1 LNKEINMQ
9 LCELPKIVQKAKR
22 VGRGDASGYGTT
34 AGKGNKG
41 ERARS
46 GHGHLP
52 VYYEGGQTPIYRRL
66 PKRGFKNNSKV
77 DYDIVNL
84 DTLDKHF
91 NENEQ
96 VTIELLISKGL
107 VSGNKLIKILGN
119 GTLSKKLSIKAHAF
133 SKQAVSKIEQANATF
148 EVL

>member
-1 LNKEINMQ
+1 MQ
-9 LCELPKIVQKAKR
+9 LYELPKIVQKTKR

-66 PKRGFKNNSKV
+66 PKRGFKNNFKV
-77 DYDIVNL
+77 EYDIVNL
-84 DTLDKHF
+84 NTLDKHF

-96 VTIELLISKGL
+96 VTIEILISKGL

-133 SKQAVSKIEQANATF
+133 SKQAISKIEQVNATF

>member
-1 LNKEINMQ
+1 MQ
-9 LCELPKIVQKAKR
+9 LYELPKIVQKTKR
-22 VGRGDASGYGTT
+22 IGRGDASGYGTT

-66 PKRGFKNNSKV
+66 PKRGFKNNFKV
-77 DYDIVNL
+77 EYDIVNL
-84 DTLDKHF
+84 NTLDKHF
-91 NENEQ
+91 NENEE
-96 VTIELLISKGL
+96 VTIEILISKGL

-133 SKQAVSKIEQANATF
+133 SKQAISKIEQVNATF

>member
-1 LNKEINMQ
+1 MQ
-9 LCELPKIVQKAKR
+9 LYELPKIVQKAKR
-22 VGRGDASGYGTT
+22 IGRGDASGYGTT

-66 PKRGFKNNSKV
+66 PKRGFKNNFKLE
-77 DYDIVNL
+77 YDIVNL
-84 DTLDKHF
+84 NTLDKHF
-91 NENEQ
+91 TDNEQ

-119 GTLSKKLSIKAHAF
+119 GNLSKKLSIKAHAF
-133 SKQAVSKIEQANATF
+133 SKQAISKIEQANATF

>member
-1 LNKEINMQ
+1 MQ

-66 PKRGFKNNSKV
+66 PKRGFKNNFKV
-77 DYDIVNL
+77 EYDIVNL
-84 DTLDKHF
+84 NTLDKHF
-91 NENEQ
+91 NENEE
-96 VTIELLISKGL
+96 VTIEILISKGL

-133 SKQAVSKIEQANATF
+133 SKQAISKIEQVNATF

>member
-1 LNKEINMQ
+1 MQ
-9 LCELPKIVQKAKR
+9 LYELPKIVQKAKR
-22 VGRGDASGYGTT
+22 IGRGDASGYGTT

-41 ERARS
+41 EMARS

-66 PKRGFKNNSKV
+66 PKRGFKNNFKLE
-77 DYDIVNL
+77 YDIVNL
-84 DTLDKHF
+84 NTLDKHF
-91 NENEQ
+91 TDNEQ

-119 GTLSKKLSIKAHAF
+119 GNLSKKLSIKAHAF
-133 SKQAVSKIEQANATF
+133 SKQAISKIEQANATF

>member
-1 LNKEINMQ
+1 MQ
-9 LCELPKIVQKAKR
+9 LYELPKIVQKTKR
-22 VGRGDASGYGTT
+22 IGKGDASGYGTT

-66 PKRGFKNNSKV
+66 PKRGFKNNFKV
-77 DYDIVNL
+77 EYDIVNL
-84 DTLDKHF
+84 NTLDKHF

-96 VTIELLISKGL
+96 VTIEILISKGL

-133 SKQAVSKIEQANATF
+133 SKQAISKIEQVNATF

>member
-1 LNKEINMQ
+1 MQ
-9 LCELPKIVQKAKR
+9 LYELPKIVQKTKR
-22 VGRGDASGYGTT
+22 IGRGDASGYGTT

-66 PKRGFKNNSKV
+66 PKRGFKNNFKV
-77 DYDIVNL
+77 EYDIVNL
-84 DTLDKHF
+84 NTLDKHF

-96 VTIELLISKGL
+96 VTIEILISKGL

-133 SKQAVSKIEQANATF
+133 SKQAISKIEQVNATF

>member
-1 LNKEINMQ
+1 MQ
-9 LCELPKIVQKAKR
+9 LYELPKIVQKAKR

-66 PKRGFKNNSKV
+66 PKRGFKNNFKV
-77 DYDIVNL
+77 EYDIVNL
-84 DTLDKHF
+84 NTLDKHF
-91 NENEQ
+91 NENEE
-96 VTIELLISKGL
+96 VTIEILISKGL

-133 SKQAVSKIEQANATF
+133 SKQAISKIEQVNATF

>member
-1 LNKEINMQ
+1 MQ
-9 LCELPKIVQKAKR
+9 LYELPKIVQKAKR
-22 VGRGDASGYGTT
+22 IGRGDASGYGTT

-66 PKRGFKNNSKV
+66 PKRGFKNNFKV

-84 DTLDKHF
+84 NTLDKHF
-91 NENEQ
+91 NESEQ

-107 VSGNKLIKILGN
+107 ASGNKLIKILGN

-133 SKQAVSKIEQANATF
+133 SKQAISKIEQASATF

>member
-1 LNKEINMQ
+1 MQ
-9 LCELPKIVQKAKR
+9 LNELPKIVKKSKR

-66 PKRGFKNNSKV
+66 PKRGFKNSFKV
-77 DYDIVNL
+77 EYDIVNL
-84 DTLDKHF
+84 DSLNKHF
-91 NENEQ
+91 RENDE
-96 VTIELLISKGL
+96 VTFETLVSKGL
-107 VSGNKLIKILGN
+107 VSGKKMIKILGN
-119 GTLSKKLSIKAHAF
+119 GTLSKRLNIKAHAF
-133 SKQAVSKIEQANATF
+133 SKQAISKIEQANATF